1 MLNKINT
8 KQIATRHVILEV
20 QKTKGKENI
29 SKGDWNRKIC
39 TRGVMIQIMVDF
51 LLETRKARKQWNKSV
66 KVLKKKSVSTQ
77 NSIARKNILQKWMHK
92 THFQTKKS
100 WELLSAA
107 NLYLNVKK
115 NKWREMILDRN
126 LVLQERINGTVNS
139 M

>member
-1 MLNKINT
+1 MTIHFLMLIKYSNPQIGEPQQMLNKINT

-77 NSIARKNILQKWMHK
+77 NSIARKNILQK
-92 THFQTKKS
+92 
-100 WELLSAA
+100 
-107 NLYLNVKK
+107 
-115 NKWREMILDRN
+115 
-126 LVLQERINGTVNS
+126 
-139 M
+139 